1 MTLFGI
7 GPLELMII
15 LVLALVVLGPNKL
28 PEAARSIAK
37 VVGEFRRAS
46 QDVTAAVTREL
57 DMGATPP
64 PTTVK
69 APALP
74 QDIMKTITLDTVAT
88 TADNLAEPAAA
99 PAVNVESP
107 APTQAQEVVAPPA
120 SSDEDSVT
128 HG

>member
-7 GPLELMII
+7 GPVELLII
-15 LVLALVVLGPNKL
+15 LALALVVLGPTKL

-88 TADNLAEPAAA
+88 TAENRAEPATA
-99 PAVNVESP
+99 PAANVEPP
-107 APTQAQEVVAPPA
+107 APAQAQEVVASPA